1 MTLPI
6 RLQSAVFIALFSP
19 ILASASTIVVSPGQS
34 IESAIRGA
42 QNGDVIE
49 VAPGTYNQTIRFW
62 GKAVTLRSQNGPEN
76 TIIDGGSQL
85 GPLISFFDN
94 ESRASVV
101 DGFTLVNGVTGGGG
115 GAITAQNGASPTIR
129 NNIIRNNRAL
139 IGAGIYLYVNSSPLI
154 EKNVFSDNRAEG
166 NNAGGGAIAAS
177 YGGHPL
183 IRNNMFSRNTV
194 YGNPASGGAVFV
206 SKGSG
211 ATIDDNDFSENSCTF
226 NLEDVATGGAVHVI
240 HDTRSG
246 GGVVLSNNRFRN
258 NTANYGGAAG
268 AEAGA
273 SVMLVNNEFTGNR
286 AHYYGGAF
294 ISHAIQPVGA
304 YRIQGELFDLVFDG
318 NRFTQNTAAQFGGA
332 IMLSEYSRG
341 WIGSNDFTGNTA
353 GVSGGAIHL
362 DRSVATIVDNTI
374 QGNSAA
380 LFGAGLFVYRNSIA
394 RTERNWISANTFS
407 GQGKGGGVYMAEAT
421 LQLRRNAIMNHRAE
435 SGGGLF
441 VTQAKD
447 TVISQNNVFAMN
459 QAGFGSAMFIEFS
472 RLEAIFDTLAN
483 NTASAADPN
492 ARAAIFPRSS
502 AVNLTNAIGVNSDPV
517 VSRYDLNSSITLTKV
532 LENNPAF
539 VKASGTAPEDYR
551 LTNRSAAINQA
562 NGSSITEDRDGRPR
576 PVGQL
581 SDLGAYE
588 YSAEEFIA
596 PVALYRFWNNP
607 QRIHFYSGNTD
618 ERNYVLHNLDWRYEG
633 PSYYA
638 YALNRH
644 PTATV
649 PVYRFYNA
657 AKGHFY
663 TISANEKATFDND
676 PNWSAEGPQFAVF
689 ADQAG
694 FALAKP
700 VYRFKE
706 VNIGSYFY
714 TISEDEKNLVLMW
727 SNWSFE
733 GIGFYALP
741 SR

>member
-1 MTLPI
+1 MALPI
-6 RLQSAVFIALFSP
+6 CLQSVVFVTLFSP
-19 ILASASTIVVSPGQS
+19 LLVSAATIVVTPGQS

-42 QNGDVIE
+42 QNGDVVE

-62 GKAVTLRSQNGPEN
+62 GKAVTLRSQSGPEN

-94 ESRASVV
+94 ESRTSVV
-101 DGFTLVNGVTGGGG
+101 DGFTLLNGVTSGGG

-139 IGAGIYLYVNSSPLI
+139 IGAGIYLYKNSSPLI
-154 EKNVFSDNRAEG
+154 EKNVFNDNHAEG

-183 IRNNMFSRNTV
+183 IRNNTFSRNTV
-194 YGNPASGGAVFV
+194 YGNPASGGAVFI
-206 SKGSG
+206 SQGSG

-226 NLEDVATGGAVHVI
+226 NLVDVATGGAVHTI
-240 HDTRSG
+240 HDTRGS

-258 NTANYGGAAG
+258 NIANYGGAAG

-304 YRIQGELFDLVFDG
+304 YRIQGEVFDLVFDG
-318 NRFTQNTAAQFGGA
+318 NRFSQNSAAEFGGA

-341 WIGSNDFTGNTA
+341 WIGSNDFIENAA

-374 QGNSAA
+374 QRNNAA
-380 LFGAGLFVYRNSIA
+380 LFGAGLFIYRNSTA
-394 RTERNWISANTFS
+394 RVERNWISANTFG
-407 GQGKGGGVYMAEAT
+407 GQGKGGGMYMAEAT

-441 VTQAKD
+441 VTQAREA
-447 TVISQNNVFAMN
+447 VISQNNLFAMN
-459 QAGFGSAMFIEFS
+459 QADFGSAIFVES
-472 RLEAIFDTLAN
+472 SQLQAIFDTLAN
-483 NTASAADPN
+483 NVASAADPN
-492 ARAAIFPRSS
+492 ARSAIFPRSS
-502 AVNLTNAIGVNSDPV
+502 TGSLTNAISVNSDPV
-517 VSRYDLNSSITLTKV
+517 VSRYDLSSSIALIKV
-532 LENNPAF
+532 RDSNPGFVNAGGTVPEN
-539 VKASGTAPEDYR
+539 YR
-551 LTNRSAAINQA
+551 LTSSSAAIDQA
-562 NGSSITEDRDGRPR
+562 DSSSIVEDRDGRPR
-576 PVGQL
+576 PVGKA

-596 PVALYRFWNNP
+596 PVALYRFWNEP
-607 QRIHFYSGNTD
+607 QRIHFYSGNAG

-638 YALNRH
+638 YALDRH
-644 PTATV
+644 PAAAV
-649 PVYRFYNA
+649 PVYRFYNS

-663 TISANEKATFDND
+663 TISASEKAAFDN
-676 PNWSAEGPQFAVF
+676 NSSWSAEGPQFTVF
-689 ADQAG
+689 ADQTAY
-694 FALAKP
+694 ALARP

-706 VNIGSYFY
+706 RNIGSYFY
-714 TISEDEKNLVLMW
+714 TISEDEKNLVLTL